1 MFLLAVCFIDLDLC
15 LRLFSCWKMKL
26 LFIVLMETCRFYAK
40 MFWYLALPM
49 IASILTTAPVP
60 AEENK
65 TIKQLKSSVW
75 SDHKIFRHMIL
86 AKFRLAKGF
95 FFWWAIASVCP
106 PYTTDMWRIQDVVV
120 ICSKWP
126 LLSRHSG
133 NSFNV
138 MLCLFV
144 ALFVFILFFH

>member
-95 FFWWAIASVCP
+95 FFLVS
-106 PYTTDMWRIQDVVV
+106 
-120 ICSKWP
+120 
-126 LLSRHSG
+126 
-133 NSFNV
+133 NSF
-138 MLCLFV
+138 CLSTLHHRHVENTGCCCYMQQVTITFQTFRQ
-144 ALFVFILFFH
+144 LL